1 MLLHQKKNHYLRI
14 GLAITAVITAMA
26 LVGCFWTPYAPT
38 AMSGSEKFAAPSLR
52 HLFGTDNFGRDI
64 FSRVMVGACT
74 VTIGAVVGTLVGA
87 LTGYFGGLV
96 DELLMRVND
105 AVTAFPSILL
115 ALVFISLL
123 GFGTYNV
130 ILALGIAFIPSYAR
144 VIRGEFARQREMN
157 YVKNARLMGASHLRI
172 MLVHILPNTR
182 QVLLPTLAIGFN
194 NAVLAEASMSFLGIG
209 VKPPDVSLGYMLSS
223 DHEAV
228 RGIDLTVQDGEIMG
242 LVGESG
248 SGKTVT
254 AMMVSGLLRPEQA
267 DFRGRILLDGEDL
280 LHAGGQ
286 RIRAIQGKDICVVF
300 QEPMSA
306 MDPTMRIGKQVEECL
321 RVHTDLSAQERRQRA
336 LQALRDVELPDPE
349 GVYRKYPHEL
359 SGGMLQRV
367 MIAAAIVARP
377 RLLLAD
383 EPTTALDVTIQ
394 AQILALL
401 KRLNQEMGMSILFIS
416 HNLHV
421 VRKLCTRVAVMEK
434 GRIVETGP
442 VDQIF
447 FHPQVPYTQR
457 LIAAIP
463 TRRKL

>member
-1 MLLHQKKNHYLRI
+1 MLEIKDLHVQFH
-14 GLAITAVITAMA
+14 T
-26 LVGCFWTPYAPT
+26 
-38 AMSGSEKFAAPSLR
+38 
-52 HLFGTDNFGRDI
+52 
-64 FSRVMVGACT
+64 
-74 VTIGAVVGTLVGA
+74 
-87 LTGYFGGLV
+87 
-96 DELLMRVND
+96 
-105 AVTAFPSILL
+105 
-115 ALVFISLL
+115 
-123 GFGTYNV
+123 
-130 ILALGIAFIPSYAR
+130 
-144 VIRGEFARQREMN
+144 
-157 YVKNARLMGASHLRI
+157 
-172 MLVHILPNTR
+172 
-182 QVLLPTLAIGFN
+182 
-194 NAVLAEASMSFLGIG
+194 
-209 VKPPDVSLGYMLSS
+209 S

-254 AMMVSGLLRPEQA
+254 AMMVSGLLRPEQ

-401 KRLNQEMGMSILFIS
+401 KRLNREMGMSILFIS

-447 FHPQVPYTQR
+447 FHPQAPYTQR